1 MRCHLSHDTT
11 PECLMIHD
19 DTLFMAL
26 RLTFGGTPCPALW
39 GLISDTIIDT
49 CNTLIQNDHWDHNR
63 LSNPISNLIDEPL
76 NLPESI
82 PFGQVLMM
90 DMLLNNR
97 GFTDIYIDNSI
108 GIAPDIGDT
117 PLQVN

>member
-11 PECLMIHD
+11 PECLMIND

-82 PFGQVLMM
+82 PFGQALMM